1 MNKIKS
7 VIVFLLVFVVPFMF
21 FPFFQNLVQIN
32 IVYILAFGALLLVI
46 ISFLQLLISKK
57 LIVQTSPLDIPV
69 ILFLS
74 AVSLSF
80 FTTATNK
87 MQALLDPSFGLLMMI
102 SLAILY
108 YYVSRISS
116 DSIKGRHGDLPLQ
129 VLSLSG
135 FVISSL
141 LIVLSLEP
149 TKGIGTIPLDLLI
162 FIGFT
167 FMYSLGSLVRSF
179 SSKEDMPKIV
189 HICTLIIISLALIIS
204 LIAFSKQGV
213 LFPSFSLSFKAMLQI
228 FKNPVSALLG
238 LGMDNYSSVFT
249 RVKDIAYNQTSL
261 WQFPAPSL
269 DRSTLFHII
278 STTGMIGLTSFLY
291 LLFSLTKKIRHHFSL
306 QLDLIYLLCVIII
319 FPPSLLVFF
328 LLFFL
333 VSQTEKKNKE
343 HVVGLSQ
350 SFSLYSYAI
359 LIITACVFFGST
371 IRYLSSLYLADYLY
385 IQSFVGMQENK
396 FNKVY
401 DNQKKAL
408 SYNSYAELYHLG
420 FARTHFIFAQNIINK
435 AASGSADVN
444 AQLNSAK
451 SLVFTKESKQML
463 IEAIQFAITENQIA
477 IHLNPKKAE
486 YWAQLAQTFMLIPK
500 ELQAPNET
508 EANSPQTAALTYLK
522 KAMELDPNNPVYY
535 FQIGQILLSQKKTEK
550 GFASIKKAT
559 ELKPN
564 WADAHYQLGILYANK
579 NDMKNATRELEI
591 ALANMDSKTNQ
602 KEYDAVKQMLDKIKN
617 PKEP

>member
-149 TKGIGTIPLDLLI
+149 TKGIGVIPLDLLI

-343 HVVGLSQ
+343 HVIGLSQ

>member
-306 QLDLIYLLCVIII
+306 QLDLIYLLCVILI

>member
-343 HVVGLSQ
+343 HVIGLSQ

>member
-1 MNKIKS
+1 
-7 VIVFLLVFVVPFMF
+7 
-21 FPFFQNLVQIN
+21 
-32 IVYILAFGALLLVI
+32 
-46 ISFLQLLISKK
+46 
-57 LIVQTSPLDIPV
+57 
-69 ILFLS
+69 
-74 AVSLSF
+74 
-80 FTTATNK
+80 
-87 MQALLDPSFGLLMMI
+87 
-102 SLAILY
+102 
-108 YYVSRISS
+108 
-116 DSIKGRHGDLPLQ
+116 
-129 VLSLSG
+129 
-135 FVISSL
+135 
-141 LIVLSLEP
+141 
-149 TKGIGTIPLDLLI
+149 
-162 FIGFT
+162 
-167 FMYSLGSLVRSF
+167 
-179 SSKEDMPKIV
+179 
-189 HICTLIIISLALIIS
+189 
-204 LIAFSKQGV
+204 
-213 LFPSFSLSFKAMLQI
+213 
-228 FKNPVSALLG
+228 
-238 LGMDNYSSVFT
+238 
-249 RVKDIAYNQTSL
+249 
-261 WQFPAPSL
+261 
-269 DRSTLFHII
+269 
-278 STTGMIGLTSFLY
+278 MIGLTSFLY

-343 HVVGLSQ
+343 HVIGLSQ

-564 WADAHYQLGILYANK
+564 WADAHYQLAILYVNK
-579 NDMKNATRELEI
+579 NDMKNATNELEI
-591 ALANMDSKTNQ
+591 ALANLDSKTNQ

>member
-149 TKGIGTIPLDLLI
+149 TKGIGVIPLDLLI

>member
-87 MQALLDPSFGLLMMI
+87 MQALLDPSFGLLMLI
-102 SLAILY
+102 SLGILY
-108 YYVSRISS
+108 YYMRASHAS
-116 DSIKGRHGDLPLQ
+116 PLR
-129 VLSLSG
+129 VFSLSG

-149 TKGIGTIPLDLLI
+149 TKGIGAIPLDLLL

-179 SSKEDMPKIV
+179 SSKEDVPKVV
-189 HICTLIIISLALIIS
+189 HICTLIIISLSLIIS
-204 LIAFSKQGV
+204 SIAFSKQGA
-213 LFPSFSLSFKAMLQI
+213 LFPSFSLSFKAASQI
-228 FKNPVSALLG
+228 VKTLLTFLFG
-238 LGMDNYSSVFT
+238 LGMDNYSFVFT
-249 RVKDIAYNQTSL
+249 QVKDIAYNQTSL

-306 QLDLIYLLCVIII
+306 QLDLIYLLCVILI

-486 YWAQLAQTFMLIPK
+486 YWAQLAQTFILIPK

>member
-149 TKGIGTIPLDLLI
+149 TKGIGVIPLDLLI

-306 QLDLIYLLCVIII
+306 QLDLIYLLCVILI